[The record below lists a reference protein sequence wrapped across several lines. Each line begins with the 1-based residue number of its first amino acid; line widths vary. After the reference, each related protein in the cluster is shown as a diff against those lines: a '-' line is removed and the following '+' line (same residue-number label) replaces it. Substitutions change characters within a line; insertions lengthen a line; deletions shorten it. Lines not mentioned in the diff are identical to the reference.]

1 MDLLF
6 EIGRG
11 NGNEE
16 KAARLKGAARFPNFR
31 GRDCESAER
40 GAIRS
45 LYKSKGL
52 KRAGIVVQLKLA

>member
-31 GRDCESAER
+31 GWDCDTIS
-40 GAIRS
+40 
-45 LYKSKGL
+45 
-52 KRAGIVVQLKLA
+52 